1 MCDGSVLSNSSGGI
15 RKPVALVRMVNSRKI
30 AVSPG
35 WRFEPSIPNITMMP
49 ATIPI
54 RLMTTCTRTNVAE
67 LIPSIMMPRP
77 SLDTR
82 PEVTTQRKK
91 LPHASVAAPATLAC
105 VPAHDRH
112 QPKSQAASNFCRA
125 VINGGRHFAPFLAI
139 EKFDQFRDHL
149 IGRLLH
155 QPVAAALDQ
164 DALDIARDHPALLD
178 QELAAGLFA

>member
-1 MCDGSVLSNSSGGI
+1 
-15 RKPVALVRMVNSRKI
+15 
-30 AVSPG
+30 
-35 WRFEPSIPNITMMP
+35 MP

-54 RLMTTCTRTNVAE
+54 RLMATCTRTNVAE
-67 LIPSIMMPRP
+67 LIPSIMMPPP
-77 SLDTR
+77 SLETWR
-82 PEVTTQRKK
+82 QITMQRKK
-91 LPHASVAAPATLAC
+91 LPHAYHAGSATLAC

-125 VINGGRHFAPFLAI
+125 VTNSGRHFAPFLVI

-155 QPVAAALDQ
+155 QPVAAALDE

-178 QELAAGLFA
+178 QERAAGLFA